1 VPIRDRCIYKQQN
14 ISDRTAIMEETR
26 YPKRFRN
33 FMIQSVPDSIIN
45 KARTIAKYTKD
56 DQVYYLVSMFNS
68 RSPQYMT
75 KLSGSEAIAV
85 TLKDIKE
92 YTHIEDVVHGMDGI
106 QNEVTEYKENHEKKL
121 QRGKLLYQVV
131 QTEDSHVMLPQRDQQ
146 CIELY
151 CNYLRSIESMDQV
164 ELHPWQNELLS
175 HIDKVSDRTVIWIY
189 GTKGGEGKTWFQRYI
204 KRLYGDRRVYCG
216 SLSSKADNICYAL
229 SKELLS
235 FKDLFLFNI
244 ARSDSIMKQYVV
256 IEGIK
261 DGLYFSGKYAS
272 KQLHFK
278 TPNTVI
284 IFANSPPDLKRLSAD
299 RWCVYQILSNL
310 TLHKET

>member
-1 VPIRDRCIYKQQN
+1 MRSASQRLNRHIYKAIHQN
-14 ISDRTAIMEETR
+14 ISDTTAVMEETHQS
-26 YPKRFRN
+26 KRFRN
-33 FMIQSVPDSIIN
+33 FMIQSLSHSVIA

-56 DQVYYLVSMFNS
+56 DQLYYLVSMFNS
-68 RSPQYMT
+68 CTAQYMT
-75 KLSGSEAIAV
+75 KLSDSDTIAV

-92 YTHIEDVVHGMDGI
+92 YTHIEDVVYGLDSV
-106 QNEVTEYKENHEKKL
+106 QKEVTQYKENHEKNL

-131 QTEDSHVMLPQRDQQ
+131 QTEDSHVMLPQTDQQ

-151 CNYLRSIESMDQV
+151 CNYIRTIESMDQV
-164 ELHPWQNELLS
+164 ELHPWQNELLT
-175 HIDKVSDRTVIWIY
+175 HIDKVSDRTVIWI
-189 GTKGGEGKTWFQRYI
+189 YI

-244 ARSDSIMKQYVV
+244 VRSDTIMKHDPYVV

-284 IFANSPPDLKRLSAD
+284 IFANSAPDLQKLSAD

-310 TLHKET
+310 TLHKETE